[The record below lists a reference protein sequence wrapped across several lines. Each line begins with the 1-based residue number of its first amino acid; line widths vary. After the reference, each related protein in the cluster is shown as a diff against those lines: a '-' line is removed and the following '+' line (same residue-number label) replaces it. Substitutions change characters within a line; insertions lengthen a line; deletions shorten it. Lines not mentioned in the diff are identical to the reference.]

1 MESTLALFPSNG
13 LDRSLH
19 AAVLVGLALSTFFT
33 EALGWTFAGLVVP
46 GYLATVFI
54 AAPVT
59 GVLILA
65 EALITYALVA
75 LVGQWITKT
84 GAWSTAFGRERF
96 YLFIV
101 GAVLVRLA
109 IEGSLVPYLAA
120 RFDFVHSRELYSL
133 GLVLVPLVANTFWN
147 SGVRHAA
154 PRLALVTALTWIIV
168 VALINTTNLTVARFQ
183 VVNES
188 VSVKFLESPKAYI
201 ILVIGA
207 LLGARD
213 NVRYGWDYNG
223 ILVPGLLAVAWYD
236 PLKVLTTGIEALLV
250 YGLAAGLMKV
260 PPFSRMLIVGPRR
273 TLFAYLVGFGL
284 KMVLGFAVAYAA
296 PGAQM
301 IDFFGFGY
309 LLPTLLA
316 VKMWNRESIG
326 TVLMPTLQ
334 VSLVAFGVGNAL
346 GYTLAMVS
354 NTNVPAAQ
362 AAEAPA
368 ALSRTA
374 SAAWE
379 LIAGDSGPRP
389 SIRPGHTAGSHDAG
403 LSVAREVLGKGEV
416 TRATVSAAERAS
428 LRVAEGDGGWVTV
441 VAGGEDPHEGPLAPR
456 AALRKRRAKEG
467 GWLVLAAPLKVGS
480 ALPAVALKA
489 AEALD
494 ADALVLVSRH
504 EEVAERDE
512 AFAREIAKI
521 AGARRVLSVEEVG
534 SGRPELRVAG
544 AVPEGLDVPKLGAI
558 FGGDVELVFRA
569 AKARKGALR
578 KGAVELSVPWDV
590 AEAAGAEA
598 LGAPDAMIWREGLRK
613 ELAAR
618 MGALTETGP
627 AGFRAPSIQELRVF
641 DALLVPRM
649 LGVMLAPE
657 LGGEPSPWERA
668 VAGKLGYTFVR
679 IGGAD
684 RAPEA
689 WGLVEEGPDRRG
701 NPSWFMRYEASDRR
715 GSRAPDAGVE
725 ELLVEVPAPRWEAG
739 SFGAGLALFAAL
751 EARGILI
758 AGASPRADFWG
769 TSDPR
774 SHAGI
779 RSFFQRA
786 HEVWLGSNGEAV
798 SVQGMARDRES
809 KADAVLSFGREV
821 IKPEPLPVWT
831 APLIALLGDAGLAYG
846 VFDGTRE
853 NLPYSG
859 ASDAGM
865 AFAERFARDRMGILF
880 LSPPIREAFASW
892 EQDRRLPARLAR
904 MDRAVSSGDVAARAI
919 DLVGCSARSPNAP
932 ASGLGGGPALASEPR
947 GKPAAPAVSP
957 CPVADVEPG
966 LCDLD
971 AAAGVFKAYAEMRNP
986 FDLRAAVVEGGQRC
1000 FVEVAEDAASGRIWA
1015 TVARP
1020 GQARLI
1026 PLGGPLAK
1034 ENEAPLRSLAAARR
1048 AVALGVSSVRVEV
1061 AAP

>member
-1 MESTLALFPSNG
+1 
-13 LDRSLH
+13 
-19 AAVLVGLALSTFFT
+19 
-33 EALGWTFAGLVVP
+33 
-46 GYLATVFI
+46 
-54 AAPVT
+54 
-59 GVLILA
+59 
-65 EALITYALVA
+65 
-75 LVGQWITKT
+75 
-84 GAWSTAFGRERF
+84 
-96 YLFIV
+96 
-101 GAVLVRLA
+101 
-109 IEGSLVPYLAA
+109 
-120 RFDFVHSRELYSL
+120 
-133 GLVLVPLVANTFWN
+133 
-147 SGVRHAA
+147 
-154 PRLALVTALTWIIV
+154 
-168 VALINTTNLTVARFQ
+168 
-183 VVNES
+183 
-188 VSVKFLESPKAYI
+188 
-201 ILVIGA
+201 
-207 LLGARD
+207 
-213 NVRYGWDYNG
+213 
-223 ILVPGLLAVAWYD
+223 
-236 PLKVLTTGIEALLV
+236 
-250 YGLAAGLMKV
+250 
-260 PPFSRMLIVGPRR
+260 
-273 TLFAYLVGFGL
+273 VGFGL

-368 ALSRTA
+368 ALSRSA

-403 LSVAREVLGKGEV
+403 LAVAREVLGRGEV

-441 VAGGEDPHEGPLAPR
+441 VAGGDDPHEGPLAPR
-456 AALRKRRAKEG
+456 AALRKRRARDG
-467 GWLVLAAPLKVGS
+467 GWLVLAAPAKVGS

-494 ADALVLVSRH
+494 ADALVMVSRH

-512 AFAREIAKI
+512 AFAREIARI
-521 AGARRVLSVEEVG
+521 AGARRVLWVEEVS
-534 SGRPELRVAG
+534 SGRPELRVVG

-558 FGGDVELVFRA
+558 FSGNNRNASNTNNVKLVFRA
-569 AKARKGALR
+569 AEARGGALR
-578 KGAVELSVPWDV
+578 KGAVELSVPGDV
-590 AEAAGAEA
+590 AEAAGAIA
-598 LGAPDAMIWREGLRK
+598 LGAPETVTWREGLRK

-618 MGALTETGP
+618 MEALTETGP
-627 AGFRAPSIQELRVF
+627 AGFRAPSIQELRLF

-649 LGVMLAPE
+649 VGVILAPE

-668 VAGKLGYTFVR
+668 VAGKLGYAFVR
-679 IGGAD
+679 VGGAD

-701 NPSWFMRYEASDRR
+701 NPSWFMRYEASDKR

-725 ELLVEVPAPRWEAG
+725 ELLIEVPAPRWEAG

-758 AGASPRADFWG
+758 AGASPRADLLG

-774 SHAGI
+774 IHAGI
-779 RSFFQRA
+779 RSFFHRA
-786 HEVWLGSNGEAV
+786 HEVWLGSNGEAI
-798 SVQGMARDRES
+798 SVQGMARNRES
-809 KADAVLSFGREV
+809 KADAVMSFGREV
-821 IKPEPLPVWT
+821 VSPEPLPAWT
-831 APLIALLGDAGLAYG
+831 APLVALLGDAGLRYG

-880 LSPPIREAFASW
+880 LSPPIREAFAGW

-904 MDRAVSSGDVAARAI
+904 MNQAVSSGDVAARAI
-919 DLVGCSARSPNAP
+919 DLVACSARSPNAP

-947 GKPAAPAVSP
+947 GKPVAP

-971 AAAGVFKAYAEMRNP
+971 AAAGIFEAYAEMQNP
-986 FDLRAAVVEGGQRC
+986 FDLRAAALEGGQRC

-1026 PLGGPLAK
+1026 PLGGPIAK

-1048 AVALGVSSVRVEV
+1048 AVALGASSVRVEV